1 MKQLLNVVNME
12 NLNLTEYLKSL
23 PLFSGVDENRLSEVV
38 SASAVLSYE
47 KGAEI
52 SADAPSLFCVI
63 HGGACVY
70 RVEGGRSVI
79 LNTIKSGGVF
89 GAAQL
94 FSTDSVFSS
103 VRASCRCTC
112 LVIPRTVVTELL
124 RHDSRFTVNYIAFL
138 SDRIKFLNKKIAAF
152 TAGDGE
158 KTLADY
164 LLSLPENDGAVR
176 LPSNMSRLSQY
187 LNISRPTLYRAF
199 SSLSERGIIEKNGAA
214 VKIISVEKL
223 KQI

>member
-1 MKQLLNVVNME
+1 
-12 NLNLTEYLKSL
+12 
-23 PLFSGVDENRLSEVV
+23 
-38 SASAVLSYE
+38 
-47 KGAEI
+47 
-52 SADAPSLFCVI
+52 
-63 HGGACVY
+63 
-70 RVEGGRSVI
+70 
-79 LNTIKSGGVF
+79 
-89 GAAQL
+89 
-94 FSTDSVFSS
+94 
-103 VRASCRCTC
+103 
-112 LVIPRTVVTELL
+112 L